1 VRQTRPVS
9 GLRDQNKAKRRNA
22 ILDAAVS
29 LLGTSASDDVTTEA
43 IAARAGLSPA
53 TVYNLIGTR
62 EDLMHAV
69 VERILHRLAASLG
82 ALDPADP
89 IAAAQLVVDHTVAAF
104 VADSA
109 AYRQVV
115 AFAQRASPDQ
125 PGLDPSIFQVEAMQR
140 AQAMGII
147 RDDVDA
153 GGLGRQIFL
162 SYVGAMMLWSAGR
175 LDDAGFLV
183 AAQHGLATAL
193 ASAATDA
200 HRDELLG
207 RMRTLGVA
215 LERDVWHRP
224 SH

>member
-1 VRQTRPVS
+1 MS
-9 GLRDQNKAKRRNA
+9 GLRDQNKAKRRDA

-29 LLGTSASDDVTTEA
+29 LLGTRASDEVTTEE
-43 IAARAGLSPA
+43 IAAVAGVSAA
-53 TVYNLIGTR
+53 TVYNLVGTR

-69 VERILHRLAASLG
+69 VERVLRQLAESLG

-89 IAAAQLVVDHTVAAF
+89 IAAAQLVVDQTVKAF
-104 VADSA
+104 VADPT

-115 AFAQRASPDQ
+115 AFAQRASAGQ
-125 PGLDPSIFQVEAMQR
+125 AGVDPSSFQVEAMRR
-140 AQAMGII
+140 AQALGII

-153 GGLGRQIFL
+153 DGLGRQIFL

-193 ASAATDA
+193 AAAATDA
-200 HRDELLG
+200 HREELL
-207 RMRTLGVA
+207 RQMRPLGAA
-215 LERDVWHRP
+215 LERDAWHRRP
-224 SH
+224 A